1 LRGASKDVLNEIDR
15 NLQDALCVMRNI
27 VLDPRLVAAGGAV
40 EMALSTY
47 LTEKSKTIQGIQ
59 QWPYQ
64 AVATALEV
72 IPKTL
77 AQNCGANV
85 IKTIT
90 ELRAKHAADP
100 KKVSTIGI
108 DGNSGQI
115 IDLKAA
121 GIWEPLVV
129 KVQTIKTSIE
139 TACLLLRVD
148 DVLSG
153 MKKKS
158 DGGQGGAQGPS
169 DDGDAD

>member
-1 LRGASKDVLNEIDR
+1 
-15 NLQDALCVMRNI
+15 MRNV
-27 VLDPRLVAAGGAV
+27 VLDPRLVTAGGAV

-64 AVATALEV
+64 AVASAFEV
-72 IPKTL
+72 IPKSL

-85 IKTIT
+85 VKTIT

-100 KKVSTIGI
+100 KKISTFGI
-108 DGNSGQI
+108 DGNTGQI
-115 IDLKAA
+115 TDMKAA
-121 GIWEPLVV
+121 GVWEPLVV
-129 KVQTIKTSIE
+129 KLQTIKTAIE

-153 MKKKS
+153 MKKK
-158 DGGQGGAQGPS
+158 DRGQGGAGATGAGEG
-169 DDGDAD
+169 DDME

>member
-1 LRGASKDVLNEIDR
+1 LNEIDR

-40 EMALSTY
+40 EMAISTY
-47 LTEKSKTIQGIQ
+47 LTEKSKTIQGVQ

-64 AVATALEV
+64 AVAAAFEV

-85 IKTIT
+85 VKIIT

-100 KKVSTIGI
+100 KKTSTFAI
-108 DGNSGQI
+108 DGNTGLI
-115 IDLKAA
+115 TDMKAT
-121 GIWEPLVV
+121 GVWEPLVV
-129 KVQTIKTSIE
+129 KLQTIKTAIE

-148 DVLSG
+148 EVVSG
-153 MKKKS
+153 MKKKDNKS
-158 DGGQGGAQGPS
+158 GASGP
-169 DDGDAD
+169 GADAEDME